1 MPRADTARAL
11 APGRRLPLCRAAPR
25 PHRDLRDGVPGRRV
39 RHELPDLRVDDGDRV
54 RPGMLTGSACSAPSS
69 RSGRWRAHCWQRA
82 ATAPASGWS
91 SAARCCSRSPPQSR
105 RFMPGYWAYAAT
117 LMFTGFAVVTMLTTA
132 NGYVQTTTD
141 PALRGRVLALYMAI
155 LMGGTPIGAP
165 IVGWVAAEYG
175 PRVGDP
181 RRRRRCARRVR
192 DRRHVAAGL
201 RAGCAATK
209 PGGSASRSTR
219 PCRSGSWHRA
229 RGLQRPVASTTPIRL
244 PHDGRDS
251 A

>member
-1 MPRADTARAL
+1 
-11 APGRRLPLCRAAPR
+11 
-25 PHRDLRDGVPGRRV
+25 
-39 RHELPDLRVDDGDRV
+39 
-54 RPGMLTGSACSAPSS
+54 
-69 RSGRWRAHCWQRA
+69 
-82 ATAPASGWS
+82 
-91 SAARCCSRSPPQSR
+91 
-105 RFMPGYWAYAAT
+105 MPGYWAYAAT

-165 IVGWVAAEYG
+165 IVGWVAAEFG

-181 RRRRRCARRVR
+181 RRRRRCARRIR

-201 RAGCAATK
+201 RHGCTADESRRFRLTIDETLPIPVVATAT
-209 PGGSASRSTR
+209 G
-219 PCRSGSWHRA
+219 
-229 RGLQRPVASTTPIRL
+229 GLQRSCRVDDADPDAARRPRLGPEAAHQLIRPGPPCARL
-244 PHDGRDS
+244 AAERT